1 MFELNELRH
10 DCLDKGCVQY
20 TTAGGE
26 DSGKGGF
33 WASIFIIYRRL
44 KVGNIECIMDVKCQ
58 EGAVNE
64 PCKGC

>member
-1 MFELNELRH
+1 M
-10 DCLDKGCVQY
+10 G
-20 TTAGGE
+20 GWGE

-44 KVGNIECIMDVKCQ
+44 KVANIECIMDVKCQ

>member
-1 MFELNELRH
+1 MCELNELRH
-10 DCLDKGCVQY
+10 DCLDVCHMG
-20 TTAGGE
+20 GWGE

-44 KVGNIECIMDVKCQ
+44 KVANIECIMDVKCQ